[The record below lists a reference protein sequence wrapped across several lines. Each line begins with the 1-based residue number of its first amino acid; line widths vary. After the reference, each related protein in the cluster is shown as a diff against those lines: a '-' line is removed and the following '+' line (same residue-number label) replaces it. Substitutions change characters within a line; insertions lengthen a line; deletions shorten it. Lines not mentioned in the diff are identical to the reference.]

1 MGVCVQTGLAL
12 APHSVSQVQLM
23 VKSLTLCGS
32 ALGGLPNTQRVVDFC
47 AQHNI
52 IPRVRSIRHTDLD
65 QVFEQLSHKNDSI
78 CRSYHS
84 LGLLVIYSTCQSLL
98 FVFQVCS
105 QYRGLSIEGCRYNKI
120 I

>member
-12 APHSVSQVQLM
+12 APHSVSQVQLL

-32 ALGGLPNTQRVVDFC
+32 ALGGLHNTQRVLDFC

-52 IPRVRSIRHTDLD
+52 IPRVKIIRDTDLD
-65 QVFEQLSHKNDSI
+65 RVFQQLSHKNDSI
-78 CRSYHS
+78 YRCYTA
-84 LGLLVIYSTCQSLL
+84 LGIILHVNLL

-105 QYRGLSIEGCRYNKI
+105 QYRGLSIEDYINNIKMI
-120 I
+120 